1 MTSIVFAKRNFK
13 ELLRS
18 PINLFFTL
26 AFPLLMFF
34 VFQLIKV
41 GTGATDE
48 IVPMFATNNLIPS
61 IAVFSYT
68 FVSLTQCTQ
77 IAKDRET
84 AFQARLIVSPMQPKH
99 FFWGYFL
106 PSLAVVA
113 VQTTLCFAVGFCF
126 GLKFTLGTFGAF
138 LSLIPI
144 SLFYICVGIILGS
157 VLGSKSCAGVSTI
170 FVQATAIFSGMF
182 FPLTDGTFKDVLT
195 FLPFLPSVAIP
206 QNLINH
212 AFETV
217 AWYVVVFTAYT
228 LMAVIVANLLFR
240 KQLKNK

>member
-1 MTSIVFAKRNFK
+1 MTSLVFAKRNIK
-13 ELLRS
+13 EQLRS

-34 VFQLIKV
+34 VFQLIKL

-84 AFQARLIVSPMQPKH
+84 AFQARLTVSPMQPKH

-106 PSLAVVA
+106 PSLAIAV
-113 VQTTLCFAVGFCF
+113 VQTTLVFAVGCLFK
-126 GLKFTLGTFGAF
+126 LKLTLATLLAF
-138 LSLIPI
+138 FSLLLI
-144 SLFYICVGIILGS
+144 SIFYICVGIILGS

-170 FVQATAIFSGMF
+170 FVQLTSIFSGMF
-182 FPLTDGTFKDVLT
+182 FPLTEGTFRDVLT
-195 FLPFLPSVAIP
+195 CFPFLPSVAIP
-206 QNLINH
+206 QSLIAQTYQHIALH
-212 AFETV
+212 ALILS
-217 AWYVVVFTAYT
+217 AYT
-228 LMAVIVANLLFR
+228 IVAFVLAHLLFS

>member
-1 MTSIVFAKRNFK
+1 MTSLIFAKRNIK
-13 ELLRS
+13 EQLRS

-26 AFPLLMFF
+26 AFPILMFF
-34 VFQLIKV
+34 VFQLIKL
-41 GTGATDE
+41 GTGATDK

-84 AFQARLIVSPMQPKH
+84 AFQARLTVSPMQPKH

-106 PSLAVVA
+106 PSLAIVV
-113 VQTTLCFAVGFCF
+113 VQTTLCFVVGLCF
-126 GLKFTLGTFGAF
+126 GLKFTLGTLLAF

-157 VLGSKSCAGVSTI
+157 VLGSKSCAGVATI
-170 FVQATAIFSGMF
+170 FVQLTSIFSGMF
-182 FPLTDGTFKDVLT
+182 FPLTEGTFRDILT
-195 FLPFLPSVAIP
+195 CFPFLPSVAIP
-206 QNLINH
+206 QCLI
-212 AFETV
+212 AQTYQDIV
-217 AWYVVVFTAYT
+217 LYVLILSAYT
-228 LMAVIVANLLFR
+228 IVAFVFAHLLFS

>member
-1 MTSIVFAKRNFK
+1 MTSIVFAKRNLK
-13 ELLRS
+13 ENLRN

-26 AFPLLMFF
+26 AFPILMFF
-34 VFQLIKV
+34 VFQLIKK

-84 AFQARLIVSPMQPKH
+84 AFQMRLSASPMQPRH

-106 PSLAVVA
+106 PSLAVAV

-126 GLKFTLGTFGAF
+126 GLKFTLGTFLAF

-157 VLGSKSCAGVSTI
+157 VLGSKSCAGVCTI
-170 FVQATAIFSGMF
+170 FVQLTAIFSGMF

-206 QNLINH
+206 QNLIHQTSQNLGLY
-212 AFETV
+212 ALV
-217 AWYVVVFTAYT
+217 LCAYT
-228 LMAVIVANLLFR
+228 ALAFVLAHSIFR
-240 KQLKNK
+240 KQLKNR

>member
-1 MTSIVFAKRNFK
+1 MTSIVFAKRNLS
-13 ELLRS
+13 EHLRN

-26 AFPLLMFF
+26 AFPILMFF

-84 AFQARLIVSPMQPKH
+84 AFQMRLSASPMQPRH

-106 PSLAVVA
+106 PI

-126 GLKFTLGTFGAF
+126 GLKFTLGTFLAF

-144 SLFYICVGIILGS
+144 SLLYICVGIILGS
-157 VLGSKSCAGVSTI
+157 VLGSKSCAGVCTI
-170 FVQATAIFSGMF
+170 FVQLTAIFSGMF

-206 QNLINH
+206 QSLIHQTSQNLGLY
-212 AFETV
+212 ALV
-217 AWYVVVFTAYT
+217 LCAYT
-228 LMAVIVANLLFR
+228 ALAFVLAHSIFR

>member
-1 MTSIVFAKRNFK
+1 MTSIIFANRNIK
-13 ELLRS
+13 EQLRS
-18 PINLFFTL
+18 PVNLFFTIV
-26 AFPLLMFF
+26 FPILMFF

-48 IVPMFATNNLIPS
+48 IVPMFATNNLVPS
-61 IAVFSYT
+61 ISVFSYT
-68 FVSLTQCTQ
+68 FVSLTLCAQ

-84 AFQARLIVSPMQPKH
+84 AFLARLSASPMKAKH

-106 PSLAVVA
+106 PSFAIAVA
-113 VQTTLCFAVGFCF
+113 QTLLCFVVGCF
-126 GLKFTLGTFGAF
+126 FNLTLTWGTLWAF
-138 LSLIPI
+138 FALVATSP
-144 SLFYICVGIILGS
+144 FYICVGIALGS
-157 VLGSKSCAGVSTI
+157 VLSSKSSAGVSTI

-182 FPLTDGTFKDVLT
+182 FPLAEGTFKDILT

-206 QNLINH
+206 QSLINH

-228 LMAVIVANLLFR
+228 LMAGIVTNILFR